1 MELTSLQPT
10 NKYDVI
16 DTKVYK
22 KLWQIE
28 KLFVPRV
35 SMDYITESKE
45 KIIYYDT
52 STNLLEKAGVI
63 LYKIIK
69 DNECNV
75 YISRDVSDN
84 NSNFLTEYKEKVFKH
99 PIGIKDSLMTHINFL
114 IDGMNSMFYG
124 GFNIDLEN
132 VFKNI
137 IPKIEI
143 NVKKQTYKIYSI
155 SGFKG
160 EIWIEDL
167 KINNYFTRRKNRVPF
182 VEITRTNK
190 SITRDNEYGDFLK
203 NIDRYFK
210 ELMPTKHSIYE
221 MAKIYTREI
230 PKLTKQEII
239 ALKNKKKEA
248 K

>member
-1 MELTSLQPT
+1 MELTSLQQT

-22 KLWQIE
+22 RLWQIE

-35 SMDYITESKE
+35 SMDYVSDSKE

-69 DNECNV
+69 ANECNV

-84 NSNFLTEYKEKVFKH
+84 NSDFLTEYKEKVFKH

-132 VFKNI
+132 IFKNI
-137 IPKIEI
+137 IPKIEV
-143 NVKKQTYKIYSI
+143 NVKKRVYKVYSI

-160 EIWIEDL
+160 EIWLEEL
-167 KINNYFTRRKNRVPF
+167 KIENFFTKRKNKLPF

-190 SITRDNEYGDFLK
+190 SITKDNEYGDFLN
-203 NIDRYFK
+203 NINRYFK
-210 ELMPTKHSIYE
+210 ELMPTKNSIYE
-221 MAKIYTREI
+221 IAKIYTREI
-230 PKLTKQEII
+230 PKLSKQEILAI
-239 ALKNKKKEA
+239 KNKKKSV
-248 K
+248 